1 MLAASV
7 VAATVLAY
15 TFGTGL
21 AFAALAVWV
30 FVWILVAIR
39 VLARRDL
46 GVLGKIVWL
55 AVILLIPLLGLLVY
69 FIWDASRT
77 RPA

>member
-1 MLAASV
+1 MPAAL
-7 VAATVLAY
+7 LAY

-39 VLARRDL
+39 VIARRDL
-46 GVLGKIVWL
+46 GVLGKVVWL
-55 AVILLIPLLGLLVY
+55 AVILLIPLLGLLAY
-69 FIWDASRT
+69 FLWDAART
-77 RPA
+77 RPS

>member
-1 MLAASV
+1 VLAASV
-7 VAATVLAY
+7 LAATVLAY
-15 TFGTGL
+15 TPGTIL

-39 VLARRDL
+39 VIARRDL

-55 AVILLIPLLGLLVY
+55 AVILLIPLLGLLIY
-69 FIWDASRT
+69 FLWDASRT
-77 RPA
+77 KPS